1 MDIVHRSA
9 DDFENVFERVAKRS
23 VHSVMTS
30 LKPTGRDATR
40 EPSLPLKPSQ
50 RRISNPILGMRG
62 RFGLFPERENH
73 ERESV

>member
-1 MDIVHRSA
+1 MDVVHRCA

-30 LKPTGRDATR
+30 LKPSGRDATR
-40 EPSLPLKPSQ
+40 ESSLRLTQSETYLETHT
-50 RRISNPILGMRG
+50 RNER